1 MSTLLK
7 RETAIMPKSA
17 QLHLDELRRALLHLH
32 KVLLEIERAAYEK
45 IHGRV
50 SAGELLRLVIQD
62 KQFAWLRPVSEIIVQ
77 IDELLD
83 GEEPLEEDAVR
94 RLSRQTQDLLLPAET
109 GGAFARNYHLALQ
122 STPDAVLAHRAVR
135 LILSAKTAP

>member
-7 RETAIMPKSA
+7 RKKGIMPKSA
-17 QLHLDELRRALLHLH
+17 QQHLDELRRALLHLH

-83 GEEPLEEDAVR
+83 GDEPLEEDTIR
-94 RLSRQTQDLLLPAET
+94 RLSRQTQDLLVPAET
-109 GGAFARNYHLALQ
+109 GSIFARNYDRALQ
-122 STPDAVLAHRAVR
+122 LDPDAVLAHRAVR
-135 LILSAKTAP
+135 LILSASAGP